1 MKSSR
6 TLLSRIWIL
15 CIMAVAIAACSTQQ
29 EDGKKNSDEKNCQND
44 ELLKLLALSDAQSTP
59 EQIALKKKVERLI
72 VYQVVANG
80 DSMKLTV
87 ESDYFIENSIP
98 VEYYDQIVEACKSTN
113 EFMKKTL
120 KEAKERH
127 AIVDFDLA
135 ASLEQNKRDYE
146 QYLAD
151 VGTDSISYTEYRNR
165 IAEKSYQD
173 FVMSESE

>member
-1 MKSSR
+1 MR

-15 CIMAVAIAACSTQQ
+15 CIVAVAITACSIQQ
-29 EDGKKNSDEKNCQND
+29 EEEKKDSDEKICKND
-44 ELLKLLALSDAQSTP
+44 ELLKLLALSDAQSTS
-59 EQIALKKKVERLI
+59 EQIELKKKVERLI

-87 ESDYFIENSIP
+87 GSDYFMENGIP

-120 KEAKERH
+120 KDAEERH
-127 AIVDFDLA
+127 VIINFNLA

-173 FVMSESE
+173 FVMSGSE